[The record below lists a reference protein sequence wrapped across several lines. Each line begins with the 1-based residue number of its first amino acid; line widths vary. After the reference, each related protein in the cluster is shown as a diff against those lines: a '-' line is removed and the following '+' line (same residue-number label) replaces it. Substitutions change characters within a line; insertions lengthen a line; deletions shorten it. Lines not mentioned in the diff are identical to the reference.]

1 MTPEEKEE
9 YMRNKRKEI
18 AKKVQEKKL
27 EQNKVSVICYYC
39 YFSTN
44 FTSLMSLCIKL
55 RNFLFETLCTLY
67 NLLKCIISLFQR
79 YEDQD
84 LKLAPLPVPKL
95 VPTPDGLPNELFGE
109 VAMVTQFISCYRQ
122 LLMPDDEYPIM
133 TDALMKALVADK
145 AGFTYLTRTL
155 EVLLQTLLQDG
166 IAEVNVFLLVRY
178 ISPFCASYTFLRV
191 SECCPEVYIE
201 N

>member
-1 MTPEEKEE
+1 MPFT
-9 YMRNKRKEI
+9 I
-18 AKKVQEKKL
+18 C
-27 EQNKVSVICYYC
+27 QNV
-39 YFSTN
+39 
-44 FTSLMSLCIKL
+44 
-55 RNFLFETLCTLY
+55 
-67 NLLKCIISLFQR
+67 LFQR

-84 LKLAPLPVPKL
+84 LKLAPLPLPKL

-155 EVLLQTLLQDG
+155 EVLLQTLLQDA
-166 IAEVNVFLLVRY
+166 IAEVNILLVLGVFFLLRLLLPSTIQKFVLKVDNHSFNRFY
-178 ISPFCASYTFLRV
+178 KSI
-191 SECCPEVYIE
+191 CCLFETDKNVLNQY
-201 N
+201 

>member
-1 MTPEEKEE
+1 MF
-9 YMRNKRKEI
+9 YF
-18 AKKVQEKKL
+18 KL
-27 EQNKVSVICYYC
+27 YAPFIICY
-39 YFSTN
+39 N
-44 FTSLMSLCIKL
+44 V
-55 RNFLFETLCTLY
+55 
-67 NLLKCIISLFQR
+67 LFQR
-79 YEDQD
+79 YEDKD

-95 VPTPDGLPNELFGE
+95 VLTPDGLPNELFGE

-166 IAEVNVFLLVRY
+166 IAEVNVLLCVKY
-178 ISPFCASYTFLRV
+178 IFPLCASLCAVQKCTLKV
-191 SECCPEVYIE
+191 NTLHTII
-201 N
+201 